1 MKFTQ
6 SVSLTLASMGL
17 LFLGACASG
26 GTPTASTEASPTA
39 SAPAIA
45 SPATT
50 PGAITPDT
58 TAKGAGASTQG
69 GQVIESGAYHLEL
82 VTLPEADAIHLDFY
96 LQQGEGNHEAIPNAK
111 VTAQVQL
118 PDGSQKSLD
127 MKYDAEGKH
136 YAVALPSTAAGQ
148 YNVAILSDIS
158 GEKVNGRFN
167 FTK

>member
-6 SVSLTLASMGL
+6 SVSLTLAAVGL

-26 GTPTASTEASPTA
+26 GTPTASTEASPTV
-39 SAPAIA
+39 SAPAIS

-50 PGAITPDT
+50 PDAT
-58 TAKGAGASTQG
+58 TNHAGASNQG

-82 VTLPEADAIHLDFY
+82 VTLPESGGVHLDFY
-96 LQQGEGNHEAIPNAK
+96 LQQGEGNHEAIANAK

-136 YAVALPSTAAGQ
+136 YAVALPSTATGQ
-148 YNVAILSDIS
+148 YNVTILSDIG